1 MYGRASLDQ
10 HRVKAPP
17 DLFGLSSGYSQSP
30 KLAGSGS
37 AAFGIRR
44 VTTDIQREGPKISIC
59 PAAWK
64 AQDQLGNTHTPTL

>member
-17 DLFGLSSGYSQSP
+17 DQFGLSSGYSQSP

-44 VTTDIQREGPKISIC
+44 VTTDIQRDGRKVSIC

-64 AQDQLGNTHTPTL
+64 AQDQLGSSHRQTL